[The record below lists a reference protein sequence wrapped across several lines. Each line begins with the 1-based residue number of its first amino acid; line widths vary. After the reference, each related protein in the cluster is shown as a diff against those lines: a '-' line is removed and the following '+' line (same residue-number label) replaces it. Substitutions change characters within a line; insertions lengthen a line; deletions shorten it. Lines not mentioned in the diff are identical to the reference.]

1 MYSLCDYSWRL
12 HISTNSCGI
21 INICIIIYS
30 ALSNFSCR
38 TRFDLWTTEYS
49 IKNHTSQTS
58 KWEKGGIEDPSGNIQ
73 KIHPPIS
80 TSEGASQWGSP
91 RKTQRGEPRKTGG
104 NIIYYLGYVITL
116 TLDLTTMKLHVNSAI
131 SDFKV
136 RYMCMNVKD
145 FYPNN
150 MMDRSEYII
159 IHIEMILQEFVE
171 NTISKKNYTA
181 DTSIQ
186 W

>member
-1 MYSLCDYSWRL
+1 M
-12 HISTNSCGI
+12 IS
-21 INICIIIYS
+21 
-30 ALSNFSCR
+30 
-38 TRFDLWTTEYS
+38 DL
-49 IKNHTSQTS
+49 
-58 KWEKGGIEDPSGNIQ
+58 
-73 KIHPPIS
+73 
-80 TSEGASQWGSP
+80 
-91 RKTQRGEPRKTGG
+91 RKKTLTAGG
-104 NIIYYLGYVITL
+104 NLIDYPGDVITT
-116 TLDLTTMKLHVNSAI
+116 TLYFTTMKLHVNSAI